1 MNNICLNIF
10 GSKIFYNLIKEL
22 SIDYNINF
30 FEKKFT
36 EQKDIVLRSDIKII
50 FPENLKLNEVKD
62 FLIKN
67 SPIIFL
73 VNNKKYFEMNKLK
86 LLEFHVILLLPI
98 DFLSFKEIL
107 KILITKYSFFKQS
120 KIIINNYEIDSNQRV
135 VTKGNIKVKLTEK
148 EIKLILT
155 LHNENGLKKSYLLE
169 KVWNYNS
176 NLESHAFETHLHRL
190 RKKFEKNFKDKN
202 FISEKNSKYYLFKS
216 V

>member
-30 FEKKFT
+30 FVNKITKQEEIFLKNN
-36 EQKDIVLRSDIKII
+36 IKII
-50 FPENLKLNEVKD
+50 FPENLTLNEVKD
-62 FLIKN
+62 FINKN

-73 VNNKKYFEMNKLK
+73 VNNKKYFEINKLK
-86 LLEFHVILLLPI
+86 LLEFHVVLLLPI
-98 DFLSFKEIL
+98 DLLSLKEIL

-135 VTKGNIKVKLTEK
+135 VRKGNIRVKLTEK
-148 EIKLILT
+148 EIKLILA
-155 LHNENGLKKSYLLE
+155 LHNENGLKKSYLLY

-190 RKKFEKNFKDKN
+190 RKKFENNFKDKN
-202 FISEKNSKYYLFKS
+202 FISEKNSKYYLYKS

>member
-30 FEKKFT
+30 CVNKITKQEEIFLKNN
-36 EQKDIVLRSDIKII
+36 IKII
-50 FPENLKLNEVKD
+50 FPENLTLNEVKD
-62 FLIKN
+62 FINKN

-73 VNNKKYFEMNKLK
+73 VNNKKYFEINKLK

-98 DFLSFKEIL
+98 DLLSLKEIL

-135 VTKGNIKVKLTEK
+135 VRKGNIRVKLTEK
-148 EIKLILT
+148 EIKLILA

-190 RKKFEKNFKDKN
+190 RKKFENNFKDKN
-202 FISEKNSKYYLFKS
+202 FISEKNSKYYLYKS

>member
-30 FEKKFT
+30 FVNKITKQEEIFLKNN
-36 EQKDIVLRSDIKII
+36 IKII
-50 FPENLKLNEVKD
+50 FPENLTLNEVKD
-62 FLIKN
+62 FINKN

-73 VNNKKYFEMNKLK
+73 VNNKKYFEINKLK

-98 DFLSFKEIL
+98 DLLSLKEIL

-135 VTKGNIKVKLTEK
+135 VRKGNIRVKLTEK
-148 EIKLILT
+148 EIKLILA
-155 LHNENGLKKSYLLE
+155 LHNENGLKKSYLLY

-190 RKKFEKNFKDKN
+190 RKKFENNFKDKN
-202 FISEKNSKYYLFKS
+202 FISEKNSKYYLYKS